1 MTNSRAKGKRGA
13 VTITLPLPHKHLSPN
28 ARVHWSTKHSH
39 RKKQRNIA
47 GVIANSSELS
57 RANLARAKVQATF
70 YHTQRRNRDGDNYLA
85 MLKGAFDGIAD
96 AGVVANDSGFVH
108 MPVRFEIDK
117 DNPRVDITIE
127 PMEDAA

>member
-1 MTNSRAKGKRGA
+1 MTPTPRKRGA
-13 VTITLPLPHKHLSPN
+13 VTITMPLPHKNLSPN

-39 RKKQRNIA
+39 RKKQRHA
-47 GVIANSSELS
+47 ASFVAYSSALS
-57 RANLARAKVQATF
+57 GAKLERARVQATF
-70 YHTQRRNRDGDNYLA
+70 YHKDRRNRDGDNYLA

-117 DNPRVDITIE
+117 DNPRVEITIE